1 MKVVAASLHPQPGL
15 TVFTECRL
23 SKGEK
28 FVGWF
33 KADNTQITISSTAA
47 VRVEQVDA
55 TTYKL
60 TFADVKV
67 EEGGEYECHGSL
79 NNKATFE
86 LHVNC
91 K

>member
-1 MKVVAASLHPQPGL
+1 MKVVAATLYPQPGL

-33 KADNTQITISSTAA
+33 KADNTQITSSSTAA
-47 VRVEQVDA
+47 VQVEQVDA

-67 EEGGEYECHGSL
+67 EEGGEYECRGSL